1 MDDELLE
8 AKQVLLLENLTYLA
22 DKGVMKSL
30 SQIQKDH
37 GDGKLTVREIIGD
50 IKIDQLDENVDY
62 TTLQNGEEW
71 RKVLNAVLADD
82 TLLDMKMIAVK
93 EGSEETGG
101 TAAVFFN
108 EKTGEV
114 VVAFRGTEKY
124 EWKDN
129 FIGGALTAVETG
141 ADTLNQTGTIKA
153 GLEKGMEIVFGHK
166 FRDTYVDVT
175 TYYQEEALK
184 WYQELDIPELAGG
197 EVKTITVIG
206 HSKGGNKAKYIAILD
221 DSVTRCL
228 SFDGQGFSDEF
239 FRKYE
244 RRIAERAYVITNH
257 NVDFDFVNILL
268 NDVGE
273 RIYYVGN
280 GYGDGISKILEAHC
294 PDTYFFYDEEGR
306 ADMVVAEGQAEL
318 MMELDKFLNSYL
330 RTLPDKKKVE
340 TLELICSLPSAVH

>member
-141 ADTLNQTGTIKA
+141 ADTLNQTGTFKA
-153 GLEKGMEIVFGHK
+153 GLEKGMEIIFGHK

-184 WYQELDIPELAGG
+184 WYQELDIPGLTGG
-197 EVKTITVIG
+197 RVKTITVIG

-257 NVDFDFVNILL
+257 NVDFDFVNLLL

-280 GYGDGISKILEAHC
+280 GYGDGISKIPEAHC
-294 PDTYFFYDEEGR
+294 PDTYFFYDEQGR
-306 ADMVVAEGQAEL
+306 AYMVVAERQAEL